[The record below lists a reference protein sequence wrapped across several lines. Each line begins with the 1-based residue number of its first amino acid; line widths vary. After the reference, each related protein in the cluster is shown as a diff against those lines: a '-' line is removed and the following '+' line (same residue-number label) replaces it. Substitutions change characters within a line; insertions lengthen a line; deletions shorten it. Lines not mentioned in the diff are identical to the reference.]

1 MAHKRFA
8 QIPMSKRMRELC
20 KEEDFAFLKSQPDQ
34 DQSSEE
40 SKLQE
45 SQTQKKLERD
55 HRQEERQLKEQERQR
70 EIEEQKKVQCHTEK
84 EEKWKSH
91 VAELAVKREAIHA
104 KLHRLREF
112 RDFQKKVLL
121 QDLDPGSTNETINHL
136 LMRL

>member
-20 KEEDFAFLKSQPDQ
+20 KEEDFAFLKSQPEQ

-40 SKLQE
+40 GKVQE
-45 SQTQKKLERD
+45 SQNPKKLERD

-70 EIEEQKKVQCHTEK
+70 EIEEQQKEK